1 LNDPEIQALV
11 DAKGVEIYPNAR
23 AEAWKVYQRAPAH
36 LELDELHALALGG
49 LAQAIARWQEYCA
62 QNGHDPR
69 ALHYFGAYA
78 MRRMRGAMGDA
89 MRQQDWVTRSARAK
103 AKAIREAGQDLGK
116 TEEELARG
124 SGLTIQEV
132 RETLA
137 AVSAKPVSMDAEP
150 HDVPDSAD
158 VEGQAVVTSV
168 LDQVQAVIAR
178 QPLAARSLL
187 ALHFYYGHPV
197 PDAAAVIGV
206 REDEAQQLFTDAV
219 LAVHDAMIRAV
230 T

>member
-1 LNDPEIQALV
+1 VNDPEIQALV
-11 DAKGVEIYPNAR
+11 DAKVIEIYPNAR
-23 AEAWKVYQRAPAH
+23 GEAWRVYQRAPAH

-49 LAQAIARWQEYCA
+49 LAQAGARWQDYCA
-62 QNGHDPR
+62 ENHHDPR

-103 AKAIREAGQDLGK
+103 AKAIRDAGQDLGRS
-116 TEEELARG
+116 EEELARA
-124 SGLTIQEV
+124 SGLTVREV

-158 VEGQAVVTSV
+158 VEGQAVVSSV
-168 LDQVQAVIAR
+168 LGAVDEVIAR

-197 PDAAAVIGV
+197 PEAAVVIGV
-206 REDEAQQLFTDAV
+206 REDEAQQLFNTAV